1 MIFGLTYMEICW
13 YFLLYSFLGWC
24 VEVIFHAVVVGK
36 IINRGFL
43 NGPVCPV
50 YGFGMLGILIL
61 LKSLGNT
68 NVDETNVFLL
78 FVFGTI
84 ICSAIELFAGWL
96 LDIIFHARW
105 WDYSDEPFNLHGYI
119 CLKFSLLWGVGVV
132 AVIKGIQPI
141 IESTSLDKLIPSI
154 YAWWIILFL
163 YIIYFVDLILTVA
176 TIIGLNKH
184 LRAIDEAS
192 SKIRVV
198 SDTLT
203 EGIGTSAMKA
213 DQAADEAKVQVALM
227 KDNLEEQKEIT
238 KNNIEEIKAD
248 VNTLSKRAAEDFA
261 SHFDNMKSHFIKY
274 NVLRRLLNAFP
285 NADFH
290 EHNEFVTK
298 FRNQSKKNRIAQ

>member
-68 NVDETNVFLL
+68 NVDDTNVFVL
-78 FVFGTI
+78 FTFGTI
-84 ICSAIELFAGWL
+84 ICSAIELFAGWF
-96 LDIIFHARW
+96 LDKVFHARW
-105 WDYSDEPFNLHGYI
+105 WDYSDYPFNFHGYI
-119 CLKFSLLWGVGVV
+119 CLQFSLFWGVGVV
-132 AVIKGIQPI
+132 AVIKGVHPLLEKTALNQFM
-141 IESTSLDKLIPSI
+141 PSVW
-154 YAWWIILFL
+154 AWWIIFIL
-163 YIIYFVDLILTVA
+163 YALYLVDLILTVA
-176 TIIGLNKH
+176 TLIGLNKH
-184 LRAIDEAS
+184 LRAIDQAS
-192 SKIRVV
+192 SAIHIV

-227 KDNLEEQKEIT
+227 KDGIVEQAGIT
-238 KNNIEEIKAD
+238 KNNVEDLKNDVVKLTGKAKD
-248 VNTLSKRAAEDFA
+248 EFTSRLEM
-261 SHFDNMKSHFIKY
+261 MKSHIVKY
-274 NVLRRLLNAFP
+274 NVLQRMLRAFP
-285 NADFH
+285 NANFY
-290 EHNEFVTK
+290 EHNELV
-298 FRNQSKKNRIAQ
+298 NRIREEKRKKASA

>member
-68 NVDETNVFLL
+68 NVDDTNVFVL
-78 FVFGTI
+78 FTFGTI
-84 ICSAIELFAGWL
+84 ICSAIELFAGWF
-96 LDIIFHARW
+96 LDKVFHARW
-105 WDYSDEPFNLHGYI
+105 WDYSDYPFNFHGYI
-119 CLKFSLLWGVGVV
+119 CLQFSLFWGVGVV
-132 AVIKGIQPI
+132 AVIKGVHPLL
-141 IESTSLDKLIPSI
+141 EKTALNHFMPSVW
-154 YAWWIILFL
+154 AWWIIFIL
-163 YIIYFVDLILTVA
+163 YALYLVDLILTVA
-176 TIIGLNKH
+176 TLIGLNKH
-184 LRAIDEAS
+184 LRAIDQAS
-192 SKIRVV
+192 SAIHIV

-227 KDNLEEQKEIT
+227 KDGIVEQAGIT
-238 KNNIEEIKAD
+238 KNNVEDLKNDVVKLTGKAKD
-248 VNTLSKRAAEDFA
+248 EFTSRLEM
-261 SHFDNMKSHFIKY
+261 MKSHIVKY
-274 NVLRRLLNAFP
+274 NVLQRMLRAFP
-285 NADFH
+285 NANFY
-290 EHNEFVTK
+290 EHNELV
-298 FRNQSKKNRIAQ
+298 NRIREEKRKKASA